1 MYVCLC
7 KNVTDS
13 AIRRELDA
21 GAATFAE
28 VRERLGVS
36 SQCGSCELLARGIVN
51 EHLASTESTG
61 FYNADLGYS
70 AASVA

>member
-21 GAATFAE
+21 GAASFAE
-28 VRERLGVS
+28 VRDRLGVS

-51 EHLASTESTG
+51 EHLASAANPG
-61 FYNADLGYS
+61 FYNADPGYS
-70 AASVA
+70 TASVA

>member
-7 KNVTDS
+7 QNVTDS

-21 GAATFAE
+21 GAGSFAE
-28 VRERLGVS
+28 VRERLGVA
-36 SQCGSCELLARGIVN
+36 SQCGSCELLARGIVS
-51 EHLASTESTG
+51 EHLTNATAS
-61 FYNADLGYS
+61 FYNADLDYS